1 MDICRID
8 FCSIDPTEPTL
19 NNIKKHKNCLGGK
32 NPKNFVTIQ
41 SQTVFLHAIKILFFI
56 YRIAITKGS
65 ASDKSAV
72 GEKMYYNFKYTN
84 ECYHTHKLFFLGF
97 FLLPLV
103 AY

>member
-41 SQTVFLHAIKILFFI
+41 SQTVLISTRNQNTIL
-56 YRIAITKGS
+56 YLQDRNSERKRIG
-65 ASDKSAV
+65 
-72 GEKMYYNFKYTN
+72 
-84 ECYHTHKLFFLGF
+84 
-97 FLLPLV
+97 
-103 AY
+103 